1 MSSSLLST
9 ISPSSIDSAVK
20 PMRDRK
26 KTPKAVALHKK
37 TPSSTR
43 KTKSSVIPLSL
54 PPPFSLELE
63 SNGVSSPID
72 HLLEMCQQAIPVKS
86 TTVLPQ
92 LVNDEHAPP
101 AQNIQVSPLVALL
114 TAKPPPARGQKR
126 KLTKTVPFS
135 ESIIP
140 SSVETSIPT
149 TPISSPPVLTSM
161 KSGSESSGSGEKG
174 KRKSPPVHHNSEC
187 SNCST
192 RETTLWRRNEEESIE
207 CNSCLFY
214 FKKNGVKRPASL
226 QNRIIFKK
234 QKNNSSDGIEKNE
247 RTSEEKMIEN
257 IAPI

>member
-1 MSSSLLST
+1 M
-9 ISPSSIDSAVK
+9 
-20 PMRDRK
+20 
-26 KTPKAVALHKK
+26 HKK

-72 HLLEMCQQAIPVKS
+72 HLLEMCQQVGKHLSPIDHALPFQAIPVKS

-126 KLTKTVPFS
+126 KLTKVGQHAFFIRCSTVWFQTVPFS

-140 SSVETSIPT
+140 SSVETSIV
-149 TPISSPPVLTSM
+149 SSPQNSATPTLIPILNDSPVA
-161 KSGSESSGSGEKG
+161 
-174 KRKSPPVHHNSEC
+174 
-187 SNCST
+187 ST
-192 RETTLWRRNEEESIE
+192 PENNELLSKI
-207 CNSCLFY
+207 Y
-214 FKKNGVKRPASL
+214 FS
-226 QNRIIFKK
+226 
-234 QKNNSSDGIEKNE
+234 
-247 RTSEEKMIEN
+247 
-257 IAPI
+257 

>member
-1 MSSSLLST
+1 
-9 ISPSSIDSAVK
+9 
-20 PMRDRK
+20 MRDRK

-126 KLTKTVPFS
+126 KLTK
-135 ESIIP
+135 
-140 SSVETSIPT
+140 PT